1 MKSVKVI
8 EILEKQR
15 GRGNTQKDK
24 GQGVSSNYNKNQI
37 TVSRISE
44 NIKTNINNTQTL
56 NRHKML
62 KAAGEK

>member
-24 GQGVSSNYNKNQI
+24 GQDVSSNYNKNQI

-44 NIKTNINNTQTL
+44 NINKDKYQ
-56 NRHKML
+56 
-62 KAAGEK
+62 